1 MMNNFQPLMS
11 IAACDQLT
19 NRARDGGGRVQD
31 WVRFHWWIGSVAMSN
46 RFGVY
51 ESDFGW
57 GRPVK
62 VDVVSIRGDGISMA
76 EKSDDSGG
84 VEIGLCMKKAD
95 MDIVF
100 TLFNCGLQN

>member
-1 MMNNFQPLMS
+1 
-11 IAACDQLT
+11 
-19 NRARDGGGRVQD
+19 
-31 WVRFHWWIGSVAMSN
+31 MSN

-57 GRPVK
+57 GIPVK

-76 EKSDDSGG
+76 EKRDDSGG

-100 TLFNCGLQN
+100 TLFNSGLQN

>member
-1 MMNNFQPLMS
+1 MIFPGREDSSRQFGERPGFEKDRS
-11 IAACDQLT
+11 PV
-19 NRARDGGGRVQD
+19 RYWVGGHVKP
-31 WVRFHWWIGSVAMSN
+31 VRI
-46 RFGVY
+46 Y

-76 EKSDDSGG
+76 EKRDDSGG

-100 TLFNCGLQN
+100 TLFNSGLQN

>member
-1 MMNNFQPLMS
+1 MKGLGSRKIETVAEEFKIGFDS
-11 IAACDQLT
+11 IGESSQ
-19 NRARDGGGRVQD
+19 
-31 WVRFHWWIGSVAMSN
+31 IGSVAMSN

-76 EKSDDSGG
+76 EKRDDSGG

-95 MDIVF
+95 MDTVF
-100 TLFNCGLQN
+100 TLFNSGLQN